1 MRNFGK
7 FISKHLFIYLSVIIL
22 IVGFDLLLFFLT
34 FNGTVNSISENN
46 PVQTLEKVS
55 NNLTIQDGKYI
66 LNNRCQKDLITNNI
80 WGIVI
85 DNSGN
90 VIWQYNLPKEMLTLK
105 YSLQDVATFS
115 KGYIKNYP
123 VFTWK
128 QENDLLVLGYP
139 KNSYS
144 KFVTNYLLYQQCR
157 KLPLFCLLC
166 WYQM

>member
-66 LNNRCQKDLITNNI
+66 LKNRCQKDLNI
-80 WGIVI
+80 HYKTLPPFLRGISKI
-85 DNSGN
+85 
-90 VIWQYNLPKEMLTLK
+90 IP
-105 YSLQDVATFS
+105 YSHGS
-115 KGYIKNYP
+115 KKMIY
-123 VFTWK
+123 
-128 QENDLLVLGYP
+128 
-139 KNSYS
+139 
-144 KFVTNYLLYQQCR
+144 
-157 KLPLFCLLC
+157 
-166 WYQM
+166 WY

>member
-90 VIWQYNLPKEMLTLK
+90 VIWQYNLPEEYHLNIHYKTLSPFLRGISK
-105 YSLQDVATFS
+105 IIPYSHGS
-115 KGYIKNYP
+115 KKMIY
-123 VFTWK
+123 
-128 QENDLLVLGYP
+128 
-139 KNSYS
+139 
-144 KFVTNYLLYQQCR
+144 
-157 KLPLFCLLC
+157 
-166 WYQM
+166 WY

>member
-46 PVQTLEKVS
+46 PVQRLEKVS

-90 VIWQYNLPKEMLTLK
+90 VIWQYNLPEEKKYHLNIHYKTLPPFLRGISK
-105 YSLQDVATFS
+105 IIPYSHGS
-115 KGYIKNYP
+115 KKMIY
-123 VFTWK
+123 
-128 QENDLLVLGYP
+128 
-139 KNSYS
+139 
-144 KFVTNYLLYQQCR
+144 
-157 KLPLFCLLC
+157 
-166 WYQM
+166 WY